1 MISLYSGTPGSG
13 KSLHVAEVM
22 RRWLH
27 QFKAPVIANFDFKAS
42 ACREKGWGSFLYVN
56 NQQLTPDFLIYFS
69 ERYKQLRKW
78 EQVPEEHILLVIDEA
93 QLLFNAREWQKL
105 NRADWISFFT
115 QHRKLG
121 YKVILIAQFD
131 RMLDRQIRSVLEYE
145 YLHRKVKNIGF
156 GGKVLSLLSAG
167 SQKRSFQCRE

>member
-27 QFKAPVIANFDFKAS
+27 QYKAPVIANFDFKAS

-69 ERYKQLRKW
+69 ERYRSQSCFC
-78 EQVPEEHILLVIDEA
+78 H
-93 QLLFNAREWQKL
+93 LLF
-105 NRADWISFFT
+105 SVT
-115 QHRKLG
+115 LG
-121 YKVILIAQFD
+121 LLI
-131 RMLDRQIRSVLEYE
+131 V
-145 YLHRKVKNIGF
+145 
-156 GGKVLSLLSAG
+156 
-167 SQKRSFQCRE
+167 